1 MSIATLFR
9 HVGIDVP
16 RYVTVN
22 GTVVTDPALAPGGLS
37 VDRHRF
43 HGGAEPEVEGPGLAS
58 AWWNRDVERRRRD
71 EAAMRMYFPGF
82 ALHAEGDEYL
92 WSGVIDSGRGTFRVG
107 IVPRVDGSLPLVI
120 SLNRTL
126 GRHEGRRFKRSPH
139 LYDSGSLCVAAFS
152 DWDPARHTTATAV
165 GWTAHWFAAYTVW
178 RMSGRWPTEGYG
190 RAA

>member
-9 HVGIDVP
+9 HVDIDVP

-22 GTVVTDPALAPGGLS
+22 GTVVTDPGLAPGGLS
-37 VDRHRF
+37 VEPHRF
-43 HGGAEPEVEGPGLAS
+43 HGGVEPKIAGSDLTS
-58 AWWNRDVERRRRD
+58 AWWNQDVKRRQAD
-71 EAAMRMYFPGF
+71 EAAMQKYFPGV
-82 ALHAEGDEYL
+82 ALHAEDGEYL
-92 WSGVIDSGRGTFRVG
+92 WFGTIDSGRGTFKVG
-107 IVPRVDGSLPLVI
+107 VAPRIDGSLPIVI

-126 GRHEGRRFKRSPH
+126 ARNEGGRQRWSPH

-165 GWTAHWFAAYTVW
+165 GWAAHWFAAYTIW
-178 RMSGRWPTEGYG
+178 RMSGEWPTEGYG